1 MLEAPD
7 GEQDIFA
14 WVNSL
19 RSFGPKYAPDD
30 FNKKVT
36 LPKGAGDGLKLEA
49 QKVVEDAAQ
58 PAFPNVMFTQEELNR
73 LSVISVDIM
82 SFIQTKQAHWVTE
95 GELIKNGMNTLL
107 ALIKWG

>member
-7 GEQDIFA
+7 GEQDIFV

-49 QKVVEDAAQ
+49 QKSWK
-58 PAFPNVMFTQEELNR
+58 MLLNQ
-73 LSVISVDIM
+73 LFQMLCSL
-82 SFIQTKQAHWVTE
+82 K
-95 GELIKNGMNTLL
+95 KN
-107 ALIKWG
+107 